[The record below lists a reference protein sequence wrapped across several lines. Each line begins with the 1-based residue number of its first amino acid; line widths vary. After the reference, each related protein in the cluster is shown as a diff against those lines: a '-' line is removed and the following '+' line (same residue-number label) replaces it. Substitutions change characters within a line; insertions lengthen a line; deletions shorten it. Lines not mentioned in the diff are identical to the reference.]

1 MTEPPFLF
9 FLGVDN
15 VLEFTIV
22 NANSTL
28 VTTNAYRYPDL
39 FWALRGG
46 GDNAL
51 IMLVQEILQKQYI
64 RTTQILQSL
73 QPFSTGVPPA
83 LIICSI
89 RISSSSDKFLRS
101 LRPRLDGALKRF
113 RMTD

>member
-1 MTEPPFLF
+1 MIEPPFLF

-51 IMLVQEILQKQYI
+51 IMLIQEILQKQYM
-64 RTTQILQSL
+64 RTPQILQSL
-73 QPFSTGVPPA
+73 QPFSTGVPA

-89 RISSSSDKFLRS
+89 RISSSCDKFLRG
-101 LRPRLDGALKRF
+101 LRPRLDSALKRF